1 LKYDK
6 IYHNYILGVYNMQ
19 LVLDID
25 DSPIEYVS
33 AEEEKAINSI
43 LSTLSDEDKEVVDIR
58 EYNITL

>member
-1 LKYDK
+1 
-6 IYHNYILGVYNMQ
+6 MQ
-19 LVLDID
+19 LILDID

-58 EYNITL
+58 EYNITYSYEKSTNFIYQKT